1 MLKEIAAHKW
11 REVIRRKQEL
21 PQDELIKQL
30 PFLTPPRNF
39 KEALLKCA
47 PGVGVIAEV
56 KKASPSGG
64 KIISPFAGDRSPAEI
79 ALLYARAGAAAVSV
93 LTEERY
99 FAGCPA
105 DLCEVKNAVEIP
117 VLRKDFIVDEYQIY
131 ESRAMGADAVLL
143 ITSLLAMVELQR
155 FLRLLDTLGM
165 AALVEVGKKEDILH
179 AVQAGAEIIGI
190 NNRNLHTMEIDLM
203 RTLTW
208 GPFVPR
214 DRLLVSAS
222 GIHCREQV
230 ERLQKGSG
238 INAVLAGKSL
248 MESGNPAAKIREL
261 MGSDECCAC

>member
-11 REVIRRKQEL
+11 REVIRCKQEF
-21 PQDELIKQL
+21 PQEEIIKQL
-30 PFLTPPRNF
+30 SFLPPPRNF
-39 KEALLKCA
+39 KEALLQCA
-47 PGVGVIAEV
+47 PGVGMIAEI

-64 KIISPFAGDRSPAEI
+64 KIISPFAMERSPAEI
-79 ALLYARAGAAAVSV
+79 ALLYERAGAAAVSV

-99 FAGCPA
+99 FAGSPA
-105 DLCEVKNAVEIP
+105 DLREVKNAVGIP

-143 ITSLLAMVELQR
+143 ITSLLAVVELQR

-165 AALVEVGKKEDILH
+165 GALVEVGKKDDILH
-179 AVQAGAEIIGI
+179 AVQAGAQVIGI

-203 RTLTW
+203 RTLAW

-230 ERLQKGSG
+230 ERLHEGSG
-238 INAVLAGKSL
+238 INAVLVGSSL
-248 MESGNPAAKIREL
+248 MKSGNPAAKIREL
-261 MGSDECCAC
+261 MGIDERCAC